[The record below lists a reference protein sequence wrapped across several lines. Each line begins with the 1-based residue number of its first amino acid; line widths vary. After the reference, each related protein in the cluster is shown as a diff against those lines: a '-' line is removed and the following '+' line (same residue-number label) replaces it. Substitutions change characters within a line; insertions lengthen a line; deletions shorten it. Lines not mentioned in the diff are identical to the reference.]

1 MLTCLLPY
9 LGISGQW
16 IQKSPV
22 KKSCCPVAPTLRV
35 KKKKVICAHSMLS
48 IMIRANKLYSV
59 YNHVRI
65 MFSTN
70 KSVEV

>member
-1 MLTCLLPY
+1 MLTFLLPY

-35 KKKKVICAHSMLS
+35 KKIVICAHSMLS

-59 YNHVRI
+59 YNRVRI